1 MKHAK
6 FALIEQATEKLNV
19 RKDTLRLPLKRQEDF
34 WTVTLKRLV
43 FKGLNQ
49 ELDKI

>member
-19 RKDTLRLPLKRQEDF
+19 RKDTLRLPLKRQDF